1 VLPPASDPEQAM
13 NIDRNNYEEYFI
25 LYLDNELSAED
36 RRRVDLFVQENPDL
50 QAELQLF
57 LQTKLPADD
66 TILFDNKEALL
77 LSTGSIGSNNQ
88 EEWLLM
94 SIDNELDTHQQKELE
109 EYLQRNPA
117 AQQELALLQKTKLGV
132 DTAIVFPDKESLYR
146 KEDTTKAPVIPMRWM
161 RMAVAAV
168 LLLAVSISVVKV
180 FTDKKPATGTAG
192 GNEVAVKENATKNT
206 NPATTTG
213 TTTIAPVTTDSGN
226 DQQTLADVPKEQ
238 HTEAQTK
245 KENNAAPV
253 QQYAATN
260 KKDTKPS
267 VQQQVVADPAKD
279 QAQNIAAT
287 TNQVKPNNN
296 LPQPKNNP
304 NVNDNAPA
312 NRGNDNSTQQLAVNS
327 PTQKDK
333 TVEPLVTN
341 SNAQP
346 SYTAYN
352 TEENQSS
359 KKGKLR
365 GFFRKVT
372 RTFEKKANVDVTD
385 KDDQLLVAGFAIKM

>member
-1 VLPPASDPEQAM
+1 M

-77 LSTGSIGSNNQ
+77 LSTGNVGSNNQ

-94 SIDNELDTHQQKELE
+94 SVDNELDTYQQKELAD
-109 EYLQRNPA
+109 YLQRNPA
-117 AQQELALLQKTKLGV
+117 AQQELALLQKTKLSA

-146 KEDTTKAPVIPMRWM
+146 KEETTKAPVIPMKWM

-180 FTDKKPATGTAG
+180 FTDKKSVTGTSG

-206 NPATTTG
+206 NPATTTNS
-213 TTTIAPVTTDSGN
+213 TTITPVATDSGH
-226 DQQTLADVPKEQ
+226 DQQTLANVPDAQPADAPTKED
-238 HTEAQTK
+238 
-245 KENNAAPV
+245 NNAAPA
-253 QQYAATN
+253 QQYAATE
-260 KKDTKPS
+260 KKDNKRP
-267 VQQQVVADPAKD
+267 VQQQAVNDPAKD
-279 QAQNIAAT
+279 QAQNIASANT
-287 TNQVKPNNN
+287 TRPNNN

-304 NVNDNAPA
+304 NVVNPDNAPA
-312 NRGNDNSTQQLAVNS
+312 NRSIDNNTPQLAANT
-327 PTQKDK
+327 PAQKDK
-333 TVEPLVTN
+333 TIDPVVTN
-341 SNAQP
+341 QNVQP